1 MELTQ
6 RKRTIK
12 ILRENNFNC
21 FPVPTDT
28 KMPDHRY
35 DASRTKHNQPINEK
49 ENYGYLPSKNNCI
62 IDFDHTKYNE
72 VLDSIAKKYM
82 IIKTAHDGRHLPV
95 INLKDNASKIELFD
109 YSIQD
114 KKIIEIQGTD
124 QCVIGPGSKIDEL
137 GKELTY
143 ENIGTDV
150 IFDAKGQDYDSFV
163 HYICEKFN
171 VQGKKK
177 SDNQN
182 YEMRER
188 FKNKQPPTKG
198 TSNSYFYNA
207 ALQCNTDGLSKGQAI
222 ELIVEVYDKW
232 NPGNQKRAWSNVETT
247 INNVYDRDE
256 KITLGR
262 KSGSASGLDLTRIA
276 QELAHLRKIYSD
288 SEDKEAIIYENKNG
302 FLEPINGK
310 LRKELQK
317 QYPKMRKSDFNE
329 IESKL
334 FGLAQDMPERNKDLI
349 VFRNGIYSIS
359 KRCFVESNDIAY
371 TGFKDYDYISN
382 ANPKQF
388 KEIIFGN
395 VPKEEHEHLKAGLVS
410 ILKPYLDPKMTVV
423 HGKSRVGKS
432 TGQSIIAKL
441 LGQYAMVTDIDKL
454 LKDKPTQA
462 NLKGKLYVVIREIT
476 TDWEQVNQLKIMLGE
491 QTFSG
496 RKNFGDHDEWDN
508 TIKVFSSANNLL
520 RIPRKEEDAMF
531 QGRLSLIHNTKKEAF
546 AEDETLESRV
556 IKEEGSEILS
566 YLVNLMQEE
575 HKYTD
580 RETTEKEW
588 KKIANPED
596 EIIEKRFTES
606 RGHEES
612 LFQLAKWF
620 KEEHEIKLNR
630 QEITTAFESF
640 NYNVFAGEVKN
651 CIKIEPKTSS
661 SKPKTDVD
669 PKQKTIS

>member
-1 MELTQ
+1 MKKMSKRE
-6 RKRTIK
+6 RTIE
-12 ILRENNFNC
+12 ILRKNNFNC
-21 FPVPTDT
+21 FPVPTNT
-28 KMPDHRY
+28 KKADGRY
-35 DASRTKHNQPINEK
+35 DADRTKLNQIIDDK
-49 ENYGYLPSKNNCI
+49 ENYGYVASKNNCI
-62 IDFDHTKYNE
+62 IDFDHTKFNE
-72 VLDSIAKKYM
+72 IVDEIASKYM
-82 IIKTAHDGRHLPV
+82 VTRTAHDGRHLPV
-95 INLKDNASKIELFD
+95 INLKGNASKIELFD

-114 KKIIEIQGTD
+114 KKIIEIQGTKHY
-124 QCVIGPGSKIDEL
+124 VIGSGSKLSEL

-150 IFDAKGQDYDSFV
+150 IFDANGQDFDSFV
-163 HYICEKFN
+163 HYICVKFG
-171 VQGKKK
+171 VTGKKK
-177 SDNQN
+177 TDNQN

-207 ALQCNTDGLSKGQAI
+207 ALLCNTENLSKGQAI
-222 ELIVEVYDKW
+222 ELIAEVYDKW
-232 NPGNQKRAWSNVETT
+232 NPDNEKRAWSNIEDT
-247 INNVYDRDE
+247 INNVYERDD
-256 KITLGR
+256 KITKGR
-262 KSGSASGLDLTRIA
+262 KAGSTSGLDLTKIA
-276 QELAHLRKIYSD
+276 QEIAHLRNIYSD
-288 SEDKEAIIYENKNG
+288 SEDKESIIYENKNG

-317 QYPKMRKSDFNE
+317 QYPKMKKYDFKE

-334 FGLAQDMPERNKDLI
+334 FGLAEDMPERNKDLI

-359 KRCFVESNDIAY
+359 KHGFVESNDIAY
-371 TGFKDYDYISN
+371 TGFRDYDYIPN

-388 KEIIFGN
+388 KKIIFEN
-395 VPKEEHEHLKAGLVS
+395 VPKKEHEQRKAGLAS

-476 TDWEQVNQLKIMLGE
+476 TDWEKVNQLKIMLGE

-508 TIKVFSSANNLL
+508 TIKVDSSANNLL

-531 QGRLSLIHNTKKEAF
+531 QGRLSLVHNTKEKAY
-546 AEDETLESRV
+546 AEDVTLESRV
-556 IKEEGSEILS
+556 IKEEGSEIIS
-566 YLVNLMQEE
+566 YLVNLMQDDYE
-575 HKYTD
+575 YAD
-580 RETTEKEW
+580 RKTTEKAW

-596 EIIEKRFTES
+596 EIIEKYFTES

-612 LFQLAKWF
+612 LFQIAKWF
-620 KEEHEIKLNR
+620 YDDFGIKLTR
-630 QEITTAFESF
+630 DEIIEAFESF

-651 CIKIEPKTSS
+651 CIKIVR
-661 SKPKTDVD
+661 KTDVSKPDTGVD
-669 PKQKTIS
+669 PTQKTL